1 MSENRDREQLIL
13 ASHWADEFALI
24 TCRALCFSKVRFS
37 LAFYR
42 QNLVFSPWNL
52 AWNSLYTVENPNL
65 SVCRL
70 NFPPIGQSFSS
81 VLQPEVSL

>member
-1 MSENRDREQLIL
+1 MSENRGREQFLV
-13 ASHWADEFALI
+13 SHCADEFAFI
-24 TCRALCFSKVRFS
+24 ICRALCFS

-42 QNLVFSPWNL
+42 GNLVFSHWNL

-70 NFPPIGQSFSS
+70 NSPPIGQSFGS

>member
-1 MSENRDREQLIL
+1 MSENRGREQFLV
-13 ASHWADEFALI
+13 SHYADEFAFI
-24 TCRALCFSKVRFS
+24 ICRALCFSKVRFS

-42 QNLVFSPWNL
+42 RNLVFSPWNL

-70 NFPPIGQSFSS
+70 NSPPIGQSFSS
-81 VLQPEVSL
+81 VLRPEVSL